1 MKLFYH
7 VMIRL
12 SLGIILVLAGWAV
25 CFYYVMVDEIND
37 EIDDSLEDYSELVI
51 IRMLAGEELPSN
63 DSGSNNQYYLSAISK
78 AEAMSMPSISLR
90 DSMVYIAEKGE
101 EEPARIL
108 TSVFC
113 DDKGEYFKVTVSTPT
128 IEKKDLIEAILHQLL
143 ALFVFLLLAILL
155 INVWVFRK
163 SMKPLY
169 VLLHWLDNNRL
180 GGKNTTPLNNPT
192 DVTEFC
198 KLNDA
203 VVRYAEHSQSVYE
216 QQKMFIGNASHETQ
230 TPLAICQNR
239 IEMLMEDEG
248 LEERHLEEL
257 AKTLG
262 TIEYVT
268 RLNKTLLLLSKIDNN
283 QYAETAE
290 VVINDIVDKYVGD
303 YSEVYANRGVK
314 VEVNGRSP
322 MKVEMN
328 EMLATVLVTN
338 LMKNAFVHNID
349 GGRVEICI
357 DGGMLEVRNTGV
369 DKALDASRIFERFYQ
384 GNKKKEGSTGLGL
397 AIVHSICQQSGL
409 SVNYEFRGEMHCF
422 KVVAG

>member
-143 ALFVFLLLAILL
+143 ALFVFLLLANTAYKTVS
-155 INVWVFRK
+155 NVVFAVFIAEFQSLCKCSRN
-163 SMKPLY
+163 P
-169 VLLHWLDNNRL
+169 V
-180 GGKNTTPLNNPT
+180 GKKF
-192 DVTEFC
+192 VIGSCHFFF
-198 KLNDA
+198 
-203 VVRYAEHSQSVYE
+203 YE
-216 QQKMFIGNASHETQ
+216 
-230 TPLAICQNR
+230 
-239 IEMLMEDEG
+239 
-248 LEERHLEEL
+248 
-257 AKTLG
+257 
-262 TIEYVT
+262 
-268 RLNKTLLLLSKIDNN
+268 
-283 QYAETAE
+283 
-290 VVINDIVDKYVGD
+290 
-303 YSEVYANRGVK
+303 
-314 VEVNGRSP
+314 
-322 MKVEMN
+322 
-328 EMLATVLVTN
+328 
-338 LMKNAFVHNID
+338 
-349 GGRVEICI
+349 
-357 DGGMLEVRNTGV
+357 
-369 DKALDASRIFERFYQ
+369 
-384 GNKKKEGSTGLGL
+384 
-397 AIVHSICQQSGL
+397 
-409 SVNYEFRGEMHCF
+409 
-422 KVVAG
+422 